1 MTVLTLRN
9 WSSYG
14 PAEFNDIHI
23 RSGMDADASQNDSPF
38 PVTGPLVTVP
48 AEPQF
53 CCPGETHSI
62 SRSVHLSRL
71 AAFFPPC
78 RQCEHRHDTGQL
90 TPQTVERIQQV
101 EHRVPQPTLFN
112 RDGVR
117 GVFLNELTASAAGH
131 IAGAFASLLWERAPL
146 AASNGHRHGQPARR
160 GPTVVVGYDERPSSP
175 AVLSSVTD
183 TLRLMDCPVT
193 DVGLVSRPCFAFA
206 VDHVQ
211 AAGGI
216 FVTGSGGDASWTG
229 LDLVGESATPLSAD
243 TGLEIVEQRLT
254 AGFTRPTRRAAFQ
267 QSFQALVPYETGLW
281 KHFHA
286 LRPLRVVCAA
296 RPRPVRRTLRRLF
309 ARIPCEL
316 FEVPTDAGVNAPV
329 RPEVLQKRIS
339 ELVTKKQAHLGL
351 LIDDDGARCIFTNE
365 RGLRID
371 SIRLSAFLAN
381 VIRSEQPHAK
391 IVVENPAAESF
402 STLTGMTE
410 LIGGGESPGR
420 ISLAMRKSNARFG
433 GGNSDRYWFRES
445 FPACDAIL
453 TLARVLQGLSRS
465 DAPFSVAVGS
475 ART

>member
-1 MTVLTLRN
+1 
-9 WSSYG
+9 
-14 PAEFNDIHI
+14 
-23 RSGMDADASQNDSPF
+23 MDADAAQQDSPF
-38 PVTGPLVTVP
+38 PVTGPLVTVQE
-48 AEPQF
+48 EPQF
-53 CCPGETHSI
+53 RCPGESHSI

-71 AAFFPPC
+71 AAFYPPC

-117 GVFLNELTASAAGH
+117 GVFLNELTASEAGR
-131 IAGAFASLLWERAPL
+131 IAGAFSALLWERAPL
-146 AASNGHRHGQPARR
+146 AGASPGEQRHGQPARR

-175 AVLSSVTD
+175 VVFSSVTD
-183 TLRLMDCPVT
+183 TLRLMGCPVT

-216 FVTGSGGDASWTG
+216 FVTGAGGDASWTG
-229 LDLVGESATPLSAD
+229 LDLVGEAATPLSRD
-243 TGLEIVEQRLT
+243 TGLELVEQRLG
-254 AGFTRPTRRAAFQ
+254 AGLTRPTRRAAFQ
-267 QSFQALVPYETGLW
+267 QNFQAVVPYETGLW

-316 FEVPTDAGVNAPV
+316 FEVPAEAAINAPV
-329 RPEVLQKRIS
+329 RPDVLLTRIG
-339 ELVTKKQAHLGL
+339 ELVTKKRAHLGL
-351 LIDDDGARCIFTNE
+351 LIDDDGVRCIFTDE
-365 RGLRID
+365 RGQRIE
-371 SIRLSAFLAN
+371 SVRLSAFLAN
-381 VIRSEQPHAK
+381 VIRSEQPHSK

-402 STLTGMTE
+402 AQLTGMTE
-410 LIGGGESPGR
+410 LIGGGESLGR
-420 ISLAMRKSNARFG
+420 ISLAMRKSGARFA

-445 FPACDAIL
+445 CPACDAIL

-465 DAPFSVAVGS
+465 DAPFSVAVGQ
-475 ART
+475 